1 MIFRT
6 SRSYLLSKKS
16 KGTTKV
22 FAKNKK
28 ADLFTGGTPSLRGT
42 LIKIAVL
49 GLIDAG
55 VVFVLMTLI
64 AKHAWNIFALLAIIG
79 LAINFIYL
87 RRGGLPAKYLA
98 PGVILLL
105 IFQVYVVGFSGYI
118 STTNYGSLHNGSY
131 ESALDAIKQ
140 SAYAPIEGAVE
151 YELKV
156 AEGDNKSLLFIASDF
171 EAGKTY
177 VGGTDYSKNPF
188 REVTVADGLT
198 KDEYGGVKSLK
209 GVRILS
215 DEEITNRSAEV
226 TGTKVPMGPSV
237 EKDGFLAT
245 TDAFMAQ
252 HYGYQ
257 YIYNEKN
264 QTIKRVSDGVTFVAD
279 NKVGFF
285 VNPADGEL
293 LSEVGWKVNVGF
305 KNFSRIFNDKEL
317 RGPLTGILIWTFAF
331 ALLTVLSTFILGLG
345 LALLLNDERIRGIR
359 IYRAFLILPY
369 AFPAFLS
376 AYVWKGMF
384 ATENGF
390 INRSILGLDNADGIP
405 WLTETGP
412 ARIAVLLVNLWLGFP
427 YMFLIATGALQAIP
441 SDLSEAAGIDGAGPW
456 KIFKLIKL
464 PLLLVSLAPL
474 LIASFAFNFNNF
486 TIIYLVT
493 GGGPIIDPTLKITAG
508 GTDILITFVYRIAF
522 GGAGGADY
530 GLASAFSILIFAI
543 IGSISFFSFR
553 RTKALEEVT
562 A

>member
-1 MIFRT
+1 MFTRN
-6 SRSYLLSKKS
+6 RKQGLY
-16 KGTTKV
+16 
-22 FAKNKK
+22 
-28 ADLFTGGTPSLRGT
+28 TGGEPSLRGT
-42 LIKIAVL
+42 LIKIAIL

-55 VVFVLMTLI
+55 LVFVLMLLI
-64 AKHAWNIFALLAIIG
+64 PKKAWTMVVLISIIG
-79 LAINFIYL
+79 LAVNFIYL

-105 IFQVYVVGFSGYI
+105 IFQVYVVVFSGYI

-131 ESALDAIKQ
+131 EAALDAIKQ
-140 SAYAPIEGAVE
+140 SAYAPIEGSVE
-151 YELKV
+151 YELKI
-156 AEGDNKSLLFIASDF
+156 AEASDKSLLFIAHDF
-171 EAGKTY
+171 EASKTY
-177 VGGTDYSKNPF
+177 VGGSNYSKHPY
-188 REVTVADGLT
+188 REVTAADGLV
-198 KDEYGGVKSLK
+198 KDEYGGIISLT
-209 GVRILS
+209 GARILS

-226 TGTKVPMGPSV
+226 TNTKVPMGPNV
-237 EKDGFLAT
+237 EADGFLST

-252 HYGYQ
+252 HYAYQ
-257 YIYNEKN
+257 YIYNERER
-264 QTIKRVSDGVTFVAD
+264 TIKRTSDGAVFIAD
-279 NKVGFF
+279 GKVGFF
-285 VNPADGEL
+285 VNPKDGEL

-305 KNFSRIFNDKEL
+305 KNFTRIFSDEEL
-317 RGPLTGILIWTFAF
+317 RGPLTGIVIWTFIFAF
-331 ALLTVLSTFILGLG
+331 LSVLSTFVLGLG
-345 LALLLNDERIRGIR
+345 LAILLNDQRIRGLK

-390 INRSILGLDNADGIP
+390 INRSLLGLSDENAIP

-412 ARIAVLLVNLWLGFP
+412 ARAAVLLVNLWLGFP

-441 SDLSEAAGIDGAGPW
+441 ADLSEAAGIDGAGPW
-456 KIFKLIKL
+456 KIFRRIKL

-493 GGGPIIDPTLKITAG
+493 GGGPIIDPTLKITTG

-553 RTKALEEVT
+553 RTRALEEVT

>member
-1 MIFRT
+1 M
-6 SRSYLLSKKS
+6 SHDHLVSKREQKARR
-16 KGTTKV
+16 KV
-22 FAKNKK
+22 
-28 ADLFTGGTPSLRGT
+28 LYSGGTPSLRGT
-42 LIKIAVL
+42 LIKIAIL
-49 GLIDAG
+49 GLVDAG
-55 VVFVLMTLI
+55 AVFLFMLLVS
-64 AKHAWNIFALLAIIG
+64 KHAWTMVTVVTVIT

-87 RRGGLPAKYLA
+87 RRGGLPPKYLA

-131 ESALDAIKQ
+131 DSALNAILQ
-140 SAYAPIEGAVE
+140 SAYAPADGSTE
-151 YELKV
+151 YEVRV
-156 AEGDNKSLLFIASDF
+156 AEADDKSILLIATDF
-171 EAGKTY
+171 NAQKTF
-177 VGGTDYSKNPF
+177 VGGADYSKHPF
-188 REVTVADGLT
+188 REVTAADGL
-198 KDEYGGVKSLK
+198 KLDDFGVVVSLT
-209 GVRILS
+209 GARILS
-215 DEEITNRSAEV
+215 DDEITNRSSEI
-226 TGTKVPMGPSV
+226 TSTMVPLGPDV
-237 EKDGFLAT
+237 AKDGFIKT
-245 TDAFMAQ
+245 PDAFMAQ
-252 HYGYQ
+252 TYTYQ
-257 YIYNEKN
+257 YIYDAATK
-264 QTIKRVSDGVTFVAD
+264 TIKRTSDGMVFIAD
-279 NKVGFF
+279 EKVGFF
-285 VNPADGEL
+285 KNQESGEL

-305 KNFSRIFNDKEL
+305 HNFTRIFSDKEL
-317 RGPLTGILIWTFAF
+317 RGPLTGIVIWTFAF
-331 ALLTVLSTFILGLG
+331 AILTVLSTFIVGLA
-345 LALLLNDERIRGIR
+345 LALLLNDPRVKGIK
-359 IYRAFLILPY
+359 IYRALLILPY

-384 ATENGF
+384 ATDNGF
-390 INRSILGLDNADGIP
+390 INRSILNLPDGKGIH

-441 SDLSEAAGIDGAGPW
+441 SDLSEAAGLDGAGPW
-456 KIFKLIKL
+456 KIFRLIKL

-553 RTKALEEVT
+553 RTRALEEVT

>member
-1 MIFRT
+1 MFTRN
-6 SRSYLLSKKS
+6 RKQGLY
-16 KGTTKV
+16 
-22 FAKNKK
+22 
-28 ADLFTGGTPSLRGT
+28 TGGEPSLRGT
-42 LIKIAVL
+42 LIKIAIL

-55 VVFVLMTLI
+55 LVFVLMLLI
-64 AKHAWNIFALLAIIG
+64 PKKAWTMVVLISIIG
-79 LAINFIYL
+79 LAVNFIYL

-105 IFQVYVVGFSGYI
+105 IFQVYVVVFSGYI

-131 ESALDAIKQ
+131 EAALDAIKQ
-140 SAYAPIEGAVE
+140 SAYAPIEGSVE

-156 AEGDNKSLLFIASDF
+156 AEAPDKSLLFIAHDF
-171 EAGKTY
+171 EASKTY
-177 VGGTDYSKNPF
+177 VGGSNYSKHPYQ
-188 REVTVADGLT
+188 EVTAADGLV
-198 KDEYGGVKSLK
+198 KDEYGGVISLT
-209 GVRILS
+209 GARILS
-215 DEEITNRSAEV
+215 DEEITDRSAEV
-226 TGTKVPMGPSV
+226 TNTKVPMGPNV
-237 EKDGFLAT
+237 EVDGFLST

-252 HYGYQ
+252 HYAYQ
-257 YIYNEKN
+257 YIYNEKER
-264 QTIKRVSDGVTFVAD
+264 TIKRTSDGAVFIAD
-279 NKVGFF
+279 GKVGFF
-285 VNPADGEL
+285 VNPKDGEL

-305 KNFSRIFNDKEL
+305 KNFTRIFNDEEL
-317 RGPLTGILIWTFAF
+317 RGPLTGIVIWTFLFAF
-331 ALLTVLSTFILGLG
+331 LTVLSTFILGLG
-345 LALLLNDERIRGIR
+345 LAILLNDQRIRGLK
-359 IYRAFLILPY
+359 IYRACLILPY

-390 INRSILGLDNADGIP
+390 INRSLLGLSDENAIP
-405 WLTETGP
+405 WLPETGP
-412 ARIAVLLVNLWLGFP
+412 ARAAVLLVNLWLGFP

-441 SDLSEAAGIDGAGPW
+441 ADLSEAAGIDGAGPW
-456 KIFKLIKL
+456 KIFRLIKL

-553 RTKALEEVT
+553 RTRALEEVT

>member
-1 MIFRT
+1 
-6 SRSYLLSKKS
+6 
-16 KGTTKV
+16 V
-22 FAKNKK
+22 FTRNKK
-28 ADLFTGGTPSLRGT
+28 AGLYTGGVPSLRGT
-42 LIKIAVL
+42 LIKIAIL

-55 VVFVLMTLI
+55 LVFVLMLLI
-64 AKHAWNIFALLAIIG
+64 PKHAWNMVALLSIIG
-79 LAINFIYL
+79 LAVNFIYL

-105 IFQVYVVGFSGYI
+105 IFQVYVVAFSGYI

-140 SAYAPIEGAVE
+140 SAYAPIEGSIE

-156 AEGDNKSLLFIASDF
+156 AEAADGSLLFIATDF
-171 EAGKTY
+171 EGGKTY
-177 VGGTDYSKNPF
+177 VGGSDYAKYPF
-188 REVTVADGLT
+188 HEVTASDGLV

-209 GVRILS
+209 GAKILS
-215 DEEITNRSAEV
+215 DEEITNRSVEV
-226 TGTKVPMGPSV
+226 TTTKVPMGPSV
-237 EKDGFLAT
+237 EKDGFLST

-264 QTIKRVSDGVTFVAD
+264 QTIKRVSDGVVFIAD

-285 VNPADGEL
+285 VNPKNGEL
-293 LSEVGWKVNVGF
+293 LSEVGWKVNIGF
-305 KNFSRIFNDKEL
+305 KNFTRIFNDKEL
-317 RGPLTGILIWTFAF
+317 RGPLTGIVIWTFLFAF
-331 ALLTVLSTFILGLG
+331 LTVISTFILGLG
-345 LALLLNDERIRGIR
+345 LAILLNDERIKGLK

-390 INRSILGLDNADGIP
+390 INRSILGLDNGNGIH

-412 ARIAVLLVNLWLGFP
+412 ARAAVLLVNLWLGFP
-427 YMFLIATGALQAIP
+427 YMFLISTGALQAIP

-456 KIFKLIKL
+456 KIFRLIKL

-474 LIASFAFNFNNF
+474 LIASFAYNFNNF

>member
-1 MIFRT
+1 MFTR
-6 SRSYLLSKKS
+6 
-16 KGTTKV
+16 
-22 FAKNKK
+22 NKK
-28 ADLFTGGTPSLRGT
+28 AGLYTGGVPSLRGT
-42 LIKIAVL
+42 LIKIAIL

-55 VVFVLMTLI
+55 LVFVLMLLI
-64 AKHAWNIFALLAIIG
+64 PKHAWNLVALLVIIG
-79 LAINFIYL
+79 FAVNFIYL

-105 IFQVYVVGFSGYI
+105 IFQVYVVIFSGYI

-140 SAYAPIEGAVE
+140 SAYAPIEGSVE

-156 AEGDNKSLLFIASDF
+156 AEAADGSLLFIATDF
-171 EAGKTY
+171 EGGKTY
-177 VGGTDYSKNPF
+177 VGGSNYSKNPF
-188 REVTVADGLT
+188 REVSAADGPV
-198 KDEYGGVKSLK
+198 KDEYGAVVSLK
-209 GVRILS
+209 DTKILS
-215 DEEITNRSAEV
+215 DEEITNRSVEV
-226 TGTKVPMGPSV
+226 TTTKVPMGPDV
-237 EKDGFLAT
+237 EKDGFLST
-245 TDAFMAQ
+245 TDAFTAQ

-257 YIYNEKN
+257 YIYNEADR
-264 QTIKRVSDGVTFVAD
+264 TIKRVSDGAVFIAD

-285 VNPADGEL
+285 VNPKNGEL

-305 KNFSRIFNDKEL
+305 KNFTRIFNDKEL
-317 RGPLTGILIWTFAF
+317 RGPLTGIVIWTFLFAF
-331 ALLTVLSTFILGLG
+331 LTVISTFILGLG
-345 LALLLNDERIRGIR
+345 LALLLNDERIKGLK

-390 INRSILGLDNADGIP
+390 INRTILGLDNGNGIN

-412 ARIAVLLVNLWLGFP
+412 ARAAVLLVNLWLGFP
-427 YMFLIATGALQAIP
+427 YMFLITTGALQAIP

-456 KIFKLIKL
+456 KIFRLIKL

>member
-1 MIFRT
+1 MLTR
-6 SRSYLLSKKS
+6 
-16 KGTTKV
+16 
-22 FAKNKK
+22 NKK
-28 ADLFTGGTPSLRGT
+28 AGLYTGGAPSLRGT
-42 LIKIAVL
+42 LIKIAIL

-55 VVFVLMTLI
+55 LVFVLMLLI
-64 AKHAWNIFALLAIIG
+64 PKHAWNMVVLLSIIG
-79 LAINFIYL
+79 LAVNFIYL

-105 IFQVYVVGFSGYI
+105 IFQVYVVAFSGYI

-140 SAYAPIEGAVE
+140 SAYAPIEGSIE

-156 AEGDNKSLLFIASDF
+156 AEASDGSLLFIATDF
-171 EAGKTY
+171 EGGKTY
-177 VGGTDYSKNPF
+177 VGGSNYAKYPF
-188 REVTVADGLT
+188 HEVTAADGLL

-209 GVRILS
+209 GAKILS
-215 DEEITNRSAEV
+215 DEEITDRSVEV
-226 TGTKVPMGPSV
+226 TTTKVPMGASV
-237 EKDGFLAT
+237 ENDGFLST

-264 QTIKRVSDGVTFVAD
+264 QTIKRVSDGVVFVAD
-279 NKVGFF
+279 NKAGFF
-285 VNPADGEL
+285 LNPKNGEL

-305 KNFSRIFNDKEL
+305 KNFTRIFNDKEL
-317 RGPLTGILIWTFAF
+317 RGPLTGIVIWTFLFAF
-331 ALLTVLSTFILGLG
+331 LTVISTFILGLG
-345 LALLLNDERIRGIR
+345 LAILLNDERIKGLK
-359 IYRAFLILPY
+359 IYRALLILPY

-390 INRSILGLDNADGIP
+390 INRSILGLDNENGIH

-412 ARIAVLLVNLWLGFP
+412 ARLAVLLVNLWLGFP
-427 YMFLIATGALQAIP
+427 YMFLISTGALQAIP
-441 SDLSEAAGIDGAGPW
+441 ADLSEAAGIDGAGPW
-456 KIFKLIKL
+456 KIFRLIKL